1 MNREG
6 GLPELLEA
14 LRWRWKLTLL
24 IAGCVL
30 LGAILYVQSLPSE
43 YDGKAVVAFGPK
55 PNVASASADAVR
67 VVVPK
72 YVDYVTA
79 PATVRDVAAALGTSA
94 RRLQHALDA
103 SLARDTGTVTI
114 RVRLRSPDEAAR
126 DANAFARNLVEFAKK
141 DPLLQAQLVAPAL
154 TPTSPAAP
162 PRALLEGAALVV
174 GLLLGAGIAVLLERG
189 RPRLRSWREI
199 AQLTG
204 YPLLG
209 RIPVSRA
216 IRKRTTT
223 SFSDPVVGSSF
234 RTLRANLEQI
244 LRERKIKLIL
254 VTSPSEEDGK
264 TTVAALLAESL
275 SRLGAN
281 TLLLDADLRRPGIAP
296 LLSMNDNRGLA
307 AILHGESG
315 FTGLIQRGWIRNL
328 SVLPTAA
335 DHAAGDLLARRFATV
350 AAAAV
355 ADYDFVVID
364 TAPLLGTDDA
374 RTITTSLGDHGV
386 LLVVSAGSAA
396 DLVNEAV
403 LAIESLKA
411 PLLGIVGNRLKE
423 GRRAYYYGV

>member
-24 IAGCVL
+24 IAACVA
-30 LGAILYVQSLPSE
+30 LGAGGYVRSLPSE

-55 PNVASASADAVR
+55 PNVSSASADAVR

-79 PATVRDVAAALGTSA
+79 PATVHHVAASLGTSA
-94 RRLQHALDA
+94 RRLQDALDA
-103 SLARDTGTVTI
+103 SLARDTGTVTV
-114 RVRLRSPDEAAR
+114 RVRLRSPAEAAT
-126 DANAFARNLVEFAKK
+126 DANAFARNLVDFAKK

-154 TPTSPAAP
+154 TPTSPSAP
-162 PRALLEGAALVV
+162 PRALLEASALVV
-174 GLLLGAGIAVLLERG
+174 GLLLGAGVSVLLERG

-199 AQLTG
+199 TQLTG

-216 IRKRTTT
+216 IRTRTTT

-244 LRERKIKLIL
+244 LRERKIKLIV

-275 SRLGAN
+275 SRLGAK

-296 LLSMNDNRGLA
+296 LLSMNDNSGLA
-307 AILHGESG
+307 GILHGEFG
-315 FTGLIQRGWIRNL
+315 FKGVIQKGWIQNL

-335 DHAAGDLLARRFATV
+335 DHAAGDLLARKF
-350 AAAAV
+350 AAV
-355 ADYDFVVID
+355 VTDASAGFDFVVVD

-374 RTITTSLGDHGV
+374 RTITTTLGDHGV

-403 LAIESLKA
+403 LAIEALKA